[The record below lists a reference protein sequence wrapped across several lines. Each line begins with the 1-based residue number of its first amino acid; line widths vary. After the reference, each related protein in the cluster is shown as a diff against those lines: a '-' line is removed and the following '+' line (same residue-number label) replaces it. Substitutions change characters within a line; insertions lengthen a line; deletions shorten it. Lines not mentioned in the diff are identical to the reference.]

1 MNFLKEK
8 VKKYQE
14 KKLSKAKQK
23 LDYYTEIKNHLE
35 KQLQNSTEEDSFG
48 IKEKIKKQK
57 EFIEIW
63 SKNVNTINKE
73 LKKLKS

>member
-14 KKLSKAKQK
+14 KKLSEAKQK

>member
-14 KKLSKAKQK
+14 NKLLEVKQK
-23 LDYYTEIKNHLE
+23 LQSYTKTKSKLEEELKLADEDEVFEIKKDIE
-35 KQLQNSTEEDSFG
+35 
-48 IKEKIKKQK
+48 KQK

-63 SKNVNTINKE
+63 KKNVSEINKQIT
-73 LKKLKS
+73 KLKS

>member
-14 KKLSKAKQK
+14 KKLSEAKQK
-23 LDYYTEIKNHLE
+23 LDYYPDLKNHLE
-35 KQLQNSTEEDSFG
+35 KQLQNSNEEESFG

-63 SKNVNTINKE
+63 SKNIASINKE

>member
-14 KKLSKAKQK
+14 KKLSEAKQK
-23 LDYYTEIKNHLE
+23 LDYYTDLKNHLE
-35 KQLQNSTEEDSFG
+35 KQLQNSNEEESFG

-63 SKNVNTINKE
+63 SKNIASINKE